1 MTPSLLLLLLLAQAQ
16 GLDAPPEAA
25 PALASAERWHSLPCG
40 EATTRAL
47 LPRGDV
53 GSREGFVRHLYSGA
67 LRWRFASRGDARV
80 QGGTQLSPRA
90 DGTLR
95 PVAFAAFG
103 LGVEHAR

>member
-25 PALASAERWHSLPCG
+25 PAFASAERWRSLARG

-47 LPRGDV
+47 LSRGGV
-53 GSREGFVRHLYSGA
+53 GSREGFVRHLCSGA
-67 LRWRFASRGDARV
+67 LRWRFARRGYALA
-80 QGGTQLSPRA
+80 QGGTRLPPRA

-103 LGVEHAR
+103 LGVDDAR